1 MTTQNTP
8 QNAGFNARLRDTA
21 ERLNLNDSQLAEY
34 LGVPVYTV
42 RKWLTGTRT
51 PAAVAVKLLD
61 VLGTLEAVAPAIH
74 AALLPAPVVKRKS
87 SPEKLAMVKNQVSN

>member
-1 MTTQNTP
+1 MTTQKTP
-8 QNAGFNARLRDTA
+8 QNADFAPRLRATA
-21 ERLNLNDSQLAEY
+21 ERLHLTDSQLAEY

-87 SPEKLAMVKNQVSN
+87 SPQNSAMSKNPV